1 MRTIT
6 AQPATTSAPASTARK
21 TALVAGI
28 LYLVTFITSIPA
40 LALEHPLLKQAG
52 FIVSTGSNSRLV
64 LGGVLDLLNAL
75 AAVGTAVAL
84 YPLLRQRHAGLAL
97 GFVTSRLLEAATI
110 VTSVAAILSLVTL
123 HKGAGTTGAE
133 KTAMVTTGK
142 SLIALHDWTFLL
154 GPGLL
159 PGVNAL
165 LLGTIM
171 YRSGLVPRIIP
182 TIGLIG
188 APMLLASAT
197 ATIFGVYDQVSSPSA
212 LAALPVAAWELSV
225 GMWMTFK
232 GFKPAALTSLNSAS
246 APTRGAV
253 PVV

>member
-6 AQPATTSAPASTARK
+6 AQPATTSAPASAARK

-28 LYLVTFITSIPA
+28 LYLITFITSIPA

-123 HKGAGTTGAE
+123 HKGAAGTTGAE

-232 GFKPAALTSLNSAS
+232 GFKPAALTSLA
-246 APTRGAV
+246 AAATT
-253 PVV
+253 